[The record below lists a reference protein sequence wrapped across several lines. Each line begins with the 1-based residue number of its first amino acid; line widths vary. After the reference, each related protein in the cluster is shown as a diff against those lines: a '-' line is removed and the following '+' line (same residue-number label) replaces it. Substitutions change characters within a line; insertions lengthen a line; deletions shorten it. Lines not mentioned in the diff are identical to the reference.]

1 MCVLRRCGG
10 VVYAEVPKCKVTL
23 CCTLKAF
30 FLDCSLSQLLHV
42 VLVTVKQ
49 ARLSLTCSKLLHT
62 HTRRRGRRSFDYV
75 TCCISFKPNSRPIK
89 GYPWNSVIS
98 RARQRLR
105 EAEQGEVCFSHHN
118 YGLDAGWGDS
128 FMKLQQ
134 VTCLSFTSH
143 CSPKCSILTHSS
155 SLLPVLRTSTSR
167 TSHPVG
173 VMGWLSVPWFTPSF
187 PPSLTT
193 PLCHQPIA
201 GTTLSWPLELQS
213 EW

>member
-1 MCVLRRCGG
+1 MWRRGLRWG
-10 VVYAEVPKCKVTL
+10 PKVQSDT
-23 CCTLKAF
+23 
-30 FLDCSLSQLLHV
+30 LLHSES
-42 VLVTVKQ
+42 LFSWLQPEPAAPYGFGYSQ
-49 ARLSLTCSKLLHT
+49 ASKAKPRLLLTCSKLLHT

-89 GYPWNSVIS
+89 GYPWNNVIS

-118 YGLDAGWGDS
+118 YGLDAGWGDGY
-128 FMKLQQ
+128 MKLQQ
-134 VTCLSFTSH
+134 VMCLSFTSH

-167 TSHPVG
+167 TFHPVG
-173 VMGWLSVPWFTPSF
+173 VMGWLSVLWFTPSF

-193 PLCHQPIA
+193 PLCRRPIA